1 MSAQDGKPAV
11 PAPFNALLGVRFISW
26 SEGKAQL
33 QLAVTR
39 DHLNGASAVHGG
51 VFATMLDNA
60 VTFCA
65 AFAGEGRP
73 GHRCLTLSLTTSF
86 VRPAFEGDVLTARAR
101 IAGGGR
107 KLVFVQGEILNQDGH
122 RLAHGDAVIKRVTPP
137 SGQSEPSG
145 GNRVPT
151 SE

>member
-33 QLAVTR
+33 QLAITR

-86 VRPAFEGDVLTARAR
+86 VGPAFEGDVLTARAR

-145 GNRVPT
+145 NRVPT

>member
-1 MSAQDGKPAV
+1 MSLQDGKPEV
-11 PAPFNALLGVRFISW
+11 PAPFNALLGVQFISW
-26 SEGKAQL
+26 SEDKTEL
-33 QLAVTR
+33 QLPITQ
-39 DHLNGASAVHGG
+39 DHLNGSFAVHGG

-86 VRPAFEGDVLTARAR
+86 VGPAAVGDVLTARAR

-107 KLVFVQGEILNQDGH
+107 KLVFVQGEIVNQDG
-122 RLAHGDAVIKRVTPP
+122 RRVAHGDAVIKRVTPP
-137 SGQSEPSG
+137 SGQPG
-145 GNRVPT
+145 GNGNN
-151 SE
+151 

>member
-1 MSAQDGKPAV
+1 MSAQDGSPEM
-11 PAPFNALLGVRFISW
+11 PSPFNAFLGVRFVSW
-26 SEGKAQL
+26 SEGKAEL
-33 QLAVTR
+33 QLPVTR
-39 DHLNGASAVHGG
+39 DHLNGALAVHGG

-65 AFAGEGRP
+65 AFAGDGRP

-86 VRPAFEGDVLTARAR
+86 VGPAVEGDVLTARAH

-107 KLVFVQGEILNQDGH
+107 KLVFVQGEIVNQEGS

-137 SGQSEPSG
+137 SG
-145 GNRVPT
+145 
-151 SE
+151 

>member
-1 MSAQDGKPAV
+1 MSAQNGKPEV

-26 SEGKAQL
+26 SDDMAEL
-33 QLAVTR
+33 QLTITH
-39 DHLNGASAVHGG
+39 DHLNGAFAVHGG

-86 VRPAFEGDVLTARAR
+86 VGPAIDGDVLTARAR
-101 IAGGGR
+101 IVGGGR
-107 KLVFVQGEILNQDGH
+107 KLVFVRGEVVNQDGR
-122 RLAHGDAVIKRVTPP
+122 RLAHGDAVIKRDTPP
-137 SGQSEPSG
+137 SGQPEPSG
-145 GNRVPT
+145 GN
-151 SE
+151 

>member
-1 MSAQDGKPAV
+1 MSAQNGKPEV
-11 PAPFNALLGVRFISW
+11 PAPFNALLGVRFVSW
-26 SEGKAQL
+26 SDDMAEL
-33 QLAVTR
+33 QLTITH
-39 DHLNGASAVHGG
+39 DHLNGAFAVHGG

-86 VRPAFEGDVLTARAR
+86 VGQAVEGDVLTARAR

-107 KLVFVQGEILNQDGH
+107 KLVFVQGEVLNQDGQ

-137 SGQSEPSG
+137 PDQPAPDGSD
-145 GNRVPT
+145 
-151 SE
+151 

>member
-33 QLAVTR
+33 QLAITR

-86 VRPAFEGDVLTARAR
+86 VGPAFEGDVLTARAR
-101 IAGGGR
+101 IAGVGPRTLFNACHLRTRCGSHRSRSGAGR
-107 KLVFVQGEILNQDGH
+107 
-122 RLAHGDAVIKRVTPP
+122 
-137 SGQSEPSG
+137 
-145 GNRVPT
+145 
-151 SE
+151 

>member
-1 MSAQDGKPAV
+1 MSVQDGKPEI
-11 PAPFNALLGVRFISW
+11 PAPFNALLGVRFVSW
-26 SEGKAQL
+26 SEEKAEL
-33 QLAVTR
+33 QLAITR
-39 DHLNGASAVHGG
+39 DHLNGAFAVHGG

-86 VRPAFEGDVLTARAR
+86 VGAAAEGDVLTARAR

-107 KLVFVQGEILNQDGH
+107 KLVFVQGEIVNQEGRH
-122 RLAHGDAVIKRVTPP
+122 LAHGDAIIKRLVAPP
-137 SGQSEPSG
+137 DGSRAP
-145 GNRVPT
+145 
-151 SE
+151 

>member
-1 MSAQDGKPAV
+1 MSAQDGKPQI
-11 PAPFNALLGVRFISW
+11 PAPFNAMLGVRFVSW
-26 SEGKAQL
+26 SEGRAEL
-33 QLAVTR
+33 HLPVR
-39 DHLNGASAVHGG
+39 HDHLNGAFAVHGG

-86 VRPAFEGDVLTARAR
+86 VAPAVEGDVLIARAR

-107 KLVFVQGEILNQDGH
+107 KLVFVQGEIVNQQGV
-122 RLAHGDAVIKRVTPP
+122 RLAHGDAVIKRVAAP
-137 SGQSEPSG
+137 SAADPA
-145 GNRVPT
+145 P
-151 SE
+151 

>member
-1 MSAQDGKPAV
+1 MSAQNGKPEV

-26 SEGKAQL
+26 SDDMAEL
-33 QLAVTR
+33 QLTITH
-39 DHLNGASAVHGG
+39 DHLNGAFTVHGG

-86 VRPAFEGDVLTARAR
+86 VGPAVEGDVLTARAR
-101 IAGGGR
+101 IVGGGR
-107 KLVFVQGEILNQDGH
+107 KLVFVQGEVVNQDGR

-137 SGQSEPSG
+137 SGQPEPSG
-145 GNRVPT
+145 GN
-151 SE
+151 